1 EWDFSESE
9 WAEIEASIKAA
20 REAPLSEKD
29 RAELRGAAND
39 FRFNRDFRE
48 TENYS
53 PKRRMNLWKKVAQLS
68 GRLREAFEIACKA
81 RYGRTMA
88 ITPRQENNVL
98 VDLLKTV
105 EENALELGTNPILWS
120 VSMIESYTGRLDP
133 SVIFYQH

>member
-1 EWDFSESE
+1 MEAPLQPPRRQMRAVVKAPAKKQQDTLPDKDVKLLRPLDPEWDFSESE

-88 ITPRQENNVL
+88 ITPRQEN
-98 VDLLKTV
+98 
-105 EENALELGTNPILWS
+105 
-120 VSMIESYTGRLDP
+120 
-133 SVIFYQH
+133 